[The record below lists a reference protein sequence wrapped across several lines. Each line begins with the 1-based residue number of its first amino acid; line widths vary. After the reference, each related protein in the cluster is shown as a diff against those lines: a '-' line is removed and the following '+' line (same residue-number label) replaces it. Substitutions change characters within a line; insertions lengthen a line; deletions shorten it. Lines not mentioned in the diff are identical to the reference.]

1 MFRLRLIYLYEVFF
15 MSETLMHDI
24 VIENRQK
31 LTATGI
37 ENVDS
42 YEDDCIIA
50 QSECGEIVIKG
61 HDLKISRLSVETGD
75 MTVDGGID
83 SVSYNAPKVS
93 GSFLS
98 RVFR

>member
-1 MFRLRLIYLYEVFF
+1 MA
-15 MSETLMHDI
+15 ETLMHDI

-31 LTATGI
+31 LTASGI
-37 ENVDS
+37 QTVDS
-42 YEDDCIIA
+42 YEDDCIVA

-75 MTVDGGID
+75 MSVEGGID
-83 SVSYNAPKVS
+83 SVSYNAPKIS
-93 GSFLS
+93 GGFFS

>member
-1 MFRLRLIYLYEVFF
+1 
-15 MSETLMHDI
+15 MSEDFIHDV

-31 LTATGI
+31 LSATGI

-42 YEDDCIIA
+42 YEEDCIIA
-50 QSECGEIVIKG
+50 QSECGEIIIRG

-75 MTVDGGID
+75 MTVEGGID
-83 SVSYNAPKVS
+83 SVGYNAPKVKS
-93 GSFLS
+93 SFLN

>member
-1 MFRLRLIYLYEVFF
+1 
-15 MSETLMHDI
+15 MSEDFIHDV

-31 LTATGI
+31 LSATGI

-42 YEDDCIIA
+42 YEEDCIIA
-50 QSECGEIVIKG
+50 QSECGEIVIRG

-75 MTVDGGID
+75 MTVEGGID
-83 SVSYNAPKVS
+83 SVGYNAPKVK
-93 GSFLS
+93 GSFLN

>member
-1 MFRLRLIYLYEVFF
+1 
-15 MSETLMHDI
+15 MSEDFIHDV

-31 LTATGI
+31 LSATGI

-42 YEDDCIIA
+42 YEEDCIIA
-50 QSECGEIVIKG
+50 QSECGEIVIRG

-75 MTVDGGID
+75 MTVEGGID
-83 SVSYNAPKVS
+83 SVSYNAPKVK
-93 GSFLS
+93 GSFLN